1 MPLIFKENLLKH
13 DIWGIWEVKE
23 EEDWFFKQ
31 WQLSPEENQ
40 HFNKLKGRKKL
51 EYLSARHLVHLLTGL
66 DHRMP
71 MNTSLTGK
79 PFFLMDPTLH
89 LSISHSHQ
97 YAAAILSKSCKVGI
111 DIQLI
116 VPQMR
121 KVAKRVFSSTELSFV
136 STENELEMLHILWG
150 IKEAVFKAFGL
161 GGIDFKEQIGVQPFI
176 YKYPKGSFKADLIKE
191 NQTITYSGTYQ
202 FLPEGYVSVYLNEER
217 GV

>member
-1 MPLIFKENLLKH
+1 MPLIFKENLLKY
-13 DIWGIWEVKE
+13 DIWGIWEIEE

-66 DHRMP
+66 DHRVP
-71 MNTSLTGK
+71 MHTSLTGK
-79 PFFLMDPTLH
+79 PCFLWDPTLH

-121 KVAKRVFSSTELSFV
+121 KVAKRVFSSTELSFL

-161 GGIDFKEQIGVQPFI
+161 GGIDFKNQIGVHPFI
-176 YKYPKGSFKADLIKE
+176 YQYPKGSFKAGLIKE
-191 NQTITYSGTYQ
+191 NQIITYSGTYQ
-202 FLPEGYVSVYLNEER
+202 FSPEGYVSVYLNEES
-217 GV
+217 

>member
-1 MPLIFKENLLKH
+1 MPLIFKENLLKY
-13 DIWGIWEVKE
+13 DIWGIWEIEE

-40 HFNKLKGRKKL
+40 HFNNLKGRKKL

-66 DHRMP
+66 DHRVP
-71 MNTSLTGK
+71 MHTSLTGK
-79 PFFLMDPTLH
+79 PFFLWEPTLH

-136 STENELEMLHILWG
+136 SMENELEMLHILWG
-150 IKEAVFKAFGL
+150 IKEAVFKAFGI
-161 GGIDFKEQIGVQPFI
+161 GGIDFKEQIGVHPFI
-176 YKYPKGSFKADLIKE
+176 YQYPKGSFKASLTKE

-202 FLPEGYVSVYLNEER
+202 FLPEGYVSVYLNEES
-217 GV
+217 

>member
-1 MPLIFKENLLKH
+1 MPLIFKENLLKY
-13 DIWGIWEVKE
+13 DIWGIWEIKE

-51 EYLSARHLVHLLTGL
+51 EYLSVRHLVHLLTGL

-71 MNTSLTGK
+71 IHTDLAGK
-79 PFFLMDPTLH
+79 PVFLWDPNNH

-97 YAAAILSKSCKVGI
+97 YAAAILSKTSKVGI

-116 VPQMR
+116 VPQMQ
-121 KVAKRVFSSTELSFV
+121 KVAKRVFSLTELSFA

-150 IKEAVFKAFGL
+150 IKEAVYKAFGL
-161 GGIDFKEQIGVQPFI
+161 GGIDFKNQISVYPFI
-176 YKYPKGSFKADLIKE
+176 YQYPKGNIKADLIKE
-191 NQTITYSGTYQ
+191 NLIFSYSGTYQ
-202 FLPEGYVSVYLNEER
+202 FLPEGYVSVYLNEET
-217 GV
+217 

>member
-1 MPLIFKENLLKH
+1 MPLIFKENLNKY
-13 DIWGIWEVKE
+13 DIWGIWEIEE

-31 WQLSPEENQ
+31 WELSPEENQ

-51 EYLSARHLVHLLTGL
+51 EYLSARHLVHILTGL

-71 MNTSLTGK
+71 LHTSLTGK
-79 PFFLMDPTLH
+79 PFFLGAPTLH

-97 YAAAILSKSCKVGI
+97 YAAAILSKTCNVGI

-136 STENELEMLHILWG
+136 SIENELEMLHILWG
-150 IKEAVFKAFGL
+150 IKEAVFKAFGI
-161 GGIDFKEQIGVQPFI
+161 GGIDFKEQIGVHPFI
-176 YKYPKGSFKADLIKE
+176 YQYPKGSFKAGLIKK
-191 NQTITYSGTYQ
+191 NSLMTYSVTYQ
-202 FLPEGYVSVYLNEER
+202 FLPDGYVSVYLNEDR
-217 GV
+217 